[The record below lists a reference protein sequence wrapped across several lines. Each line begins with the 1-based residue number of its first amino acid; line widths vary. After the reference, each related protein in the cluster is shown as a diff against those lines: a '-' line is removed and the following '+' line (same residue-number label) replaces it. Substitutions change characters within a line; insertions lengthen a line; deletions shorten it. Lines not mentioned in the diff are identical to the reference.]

1 MHVLR
6 RPDIVIEVLAAI
18 ALALDMV
25 ALRRLWTS
33 AFYERRQQW
42 LQSVLVLLLPVAGA
56 WLILYLCRT
65 EMPKFQAPPRDSLGD
80 FDISDFPGGHHD

>member
-56 WLILYLCRT
+56 WLILGEPL
-65 EMPKFQAPPRDSLGD
+65 APSNILFALAVIAVVAAGRKMQ
-80 FDISDFPGGHHD
+80 IQR